1 MGPPPALGR
10 GSEVTLSDE
19 LEEAAGCQAFAPAG
33 QSGMEGGHS
42 LLIMPGMLCT
52 VRVKSLWENLVMFA
66 FPQATCSCLP
76 RPCCL
81 TSSGLCT
88 PSEEL
93 PFQLQPG
100 VGPVPSH
107 GSPAGQMAAGGDH
120 GV

>member
-1 MGPPPALGR
+1 MGPPRALGR
-10 GSEVTLSDE
+10 GSEVTLSDD

-33 QSGMEGGHS
+33 QSGSEGSHS
-42 LLIMPGMLCT
+42 LLFMPGMLYA
-52 VRVKSLWENLVMFA
+52 VRVKCLWENLVTFA
-66 FPQATCSCLP
+66 SPQAACFCLP

-88 PSEEL
+88 PSQEL

-100 VGPVPSH
+100 VRLVPSH

-120 GV
+120 GS